1 MKRLRALAPAKLN
14 LCLFLGET
22 RADGR
27 HELVTVFES
36 ISLSDELSL
45 SVLADGGDQ
54 VVCPGVEGPNLVAA
68 ALAGLRAAGW
78 AGPPVRIEIAKRI
91 PVAAGLGGGSADAAA
106 SLRLASELEPVPEA
120 VMAELAAALGADVAG
135 QLAPGVSVG
144 TAAGEVVRPSPPQGR
159 HAFLILPAPVAL
171 STAEVYREADRMGL
185 PRPKGDL
192 DRLALRLDGALTAGG
207 MLPVDLLVNDLE
219 PAARALYPPIEEVL
233 GEARRGGADHA
244 MLCGS
249 GPTVAGIFWGDEAEA
264 RAAAAAA
271 ALSGRRPSAC
281 SAVPAQESLG
291 SPQFA

>member
-1 MKRLRALAPAKLN
+1 VKRLTALAPAKIN
-14 LCLFLGET
+14 LCLFLGGT

-36 ISLSDELSL
+36 ISLSDELEL
-45 SVLADGGDQ
+45 AVLDGGPDQ

-68 ALAGLRAAGW
+68 ALAGLRDAGW
-78 AGPPVRIEIAKRI
+78 SGPPVRIEVGKRI

-106 SLRLASELEPVPEA
+106 ALRLASEIEPVPEA
-120 VMAELAAALGADVAG
+120 VIAELAASLGADVAG
-135 QLAPGVSVG
+135 QVAPGVSLG
-144 TAAGEVVRPSPPQGR
+144 TGAGEIVRPLPAQGR

-185 PRPKGDL
+185 PRPADDL
-192 DRLALRLDGALTAGG
+192 DRLALRLDAALGAGG

-219 PAARALYPPIEEVL
+219 PAARVLHPPIEQAL
-233 GEARRGGADHA
+233 GEARRTGADHA
-244 MLCGS
+244 IVCGS
-249 GPTVAGIFWGDEAEA
+249 GPTVTGLFWGEEAEE

-271 ALSGRRPSAC
+271 SLAGRH
-281 SAVPAQESLG
+281 PAARTATPADESLG